1 MSSNMKS
8 STRKLITCK
17 QQNFTKKKK
26 KKVNEKLQLPQ
37 TLMIT
42 NCLQLWHFLPIT
54 FYTTFHTSWQLFIP
68 LSNQVIFTQS
78 KTQTQVHITPHC
90 LKDGVDFAMACQ
102 SALWSVEGA
111 SQAGKGTSTHWMLF
125 SRLSL
130 IFFFFLL
137 FIFSSLAIFSFF
149 FQALIFFKQRVY
161 SRL

>member
-1 MSSNMKS
+1 
-8 STRKLITCK
+8 
-17 QQNFTKKKK
+17 
-26 KKVNEKLQLPQ
+26 
-37 TLMIT
+37 
-42 NCLQLWHFLPIT
+42 
-54 FYTTFHTSWQLFIP
+54 
-68 LSNQVIFTQS
+68 
-78 KTQTQVHITPHC
+78 
-90 LKDGVDFAMACQ
+90 VDFAMACQ